1 MVIAEIGHKPRL
13 HDSKSRALFIL
24 ICFNSSKEKG
34 MLCQKKKKA
43 QKNCVHILM
52 AAKSF

>member
-1 MVIAEIGHKPRL
+1 MILSLGHCLSWYASIAAK
-13 HDSKSRALFIL
+13 KKA
-24 ICFNSSKEKG
+24 CYAKKK
-34 MLCQKKKKA
+34 KKKKA